1 MAAELAAQYPEA
13 TAVGI
18 GAAAWIDAA
27 GSTVLFAP
35 NLAWRDEPLRDYVAK
50 AVGLPT
56 VLENDANVAA
66 WAEFRFGA
74 ARDADDS
81 MVMITVGTGIG
92 GGIVLNG
99 GLWRGANGI
108 AGELGPHAVGAGRAP
123 VRLRPARLPG
133 AVRERQRPGP
143 VRPGRRPA
151 GAGAGRARCWSW
163 PAATRWRSAAGWSPR
178 RRSGGDGVARD
189 AFAQIG
195 YWLGVAMAD
204 LAQIF
209 DPQVLV
215 VGGGVIDA
223 GGPADGPTER
233 TYREQLAQ
241 RGRFP
246 VAEVKAAET
255 GNTAGVL
262 GAADLARRICRG
274 DDVSGV
280 PLRVLSYNVH
290 GLRDDRAA
298 LTGLVREARP
308 GRGDRAGGAA
318 PVPLAAQVRGAR
330 RRLRHG
336 GRGRRAARRWAT
348 CCWSACGC
356 AVHDTWCL
364 RYPLTPGRHLRGA
377 AFARCSV
384 RGGRVHRLRLAPG
397 HRPGRAPRPGGA
409 AGRPRCPPWRVR

>member
-1 MAAELAAQYPEA
+1 MTLTIGIDVGGTKVAGGVVDEHGQVLATTRRETPAEDQAGTRDTIVEVAVELARDHPKA

-18 GAAAWIDAA
+18 GAAAWIDAS

-74 ARDADDS
+74 ARHADDS

-99 GLWRGANGI
+99 ALWRGANGI
-108 AGELGPHAVGAGRAP
+108 AGELGHIQSVPDGHPCGCGRLGCLEQYASGNALVRFARAGARQEP
-123 VRLRPARLPG
+123 DRARLLLELVGGDPLAISG
-133 AVRERQRPGP
+133 RQITD
-143 VRPGRRPA
+143 
-151 GAGAGRARCWSW
+151 
-163 PAATRWRSAAGWSPR
+163 AAQH
-178 RRSGGDGVARD
+178 GDGVARD

-223 GGPADGPTER
+223 GDLLMGPTET
-233 TYREQLAQ
+233 TYRDQLKQ

-246 VAEVKAAET
+246 VAELKAAET

-262 GAADLARRICRG
+262 GAADLARRI
-274 DDVSGV
+274 
-280 PLRVLSYNVH
+280 
-290 GLRDDRAA
+290 
-298 LTGLVREARP
+298 
-308 GRGDRAGGAA
+308 
-318 PVPLAAQVRGAR
+318 
-330 RRLRHG
+330 
-336 GRGRRAARRWAT
+336 
-348 CCWSACGC
+348 
-356 AVHDTWCL
+356 
-364 RYPLTPGRHLRGA
+364 
-377 AFARCSV
+377 
-384 RGGRVHRLRLAPG
+384 
-397 HRPGRAPRPGGA
+397 
-409 AGRPRCPPWRVR
+409 